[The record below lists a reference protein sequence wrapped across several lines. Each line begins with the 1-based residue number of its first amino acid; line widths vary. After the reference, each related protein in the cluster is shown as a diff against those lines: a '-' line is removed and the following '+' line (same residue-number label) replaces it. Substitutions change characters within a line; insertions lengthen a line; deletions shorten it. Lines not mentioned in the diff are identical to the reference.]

1 MKIMIVGAGKVGET
15 LCQDLADAN
24 HDITLIDLDE
34 AVINDMISEF
44 DITGYVGNGAL
55 YDVQQDSNVAETDI
69 FIAVTPKDET
79 NLIAALTAKSLGA
92 KKAIARV
99 RDPNYT
105 KQINFLRSKLGID
118 MIINPELQAARDIAG
133 NLQFPQAS
141 NVEQFAHDRG
151 YLLNLKLPA
160 NSQLI
165 GQNMITV
172 RNKFKSVI
180 VLAIER
186 QSGEVLIPF
195 GQTEILEGD
204 RTYVTGDI
212 KELNSFYAYVG
223 YSRKKIKNAL
233 IIGGGK
239 ITKYLIPR
247 LQRGNISPKVI
258 EVNEDIANELC
269 QDFPNVTIINDDG
282 TNQKV
287 LDAEQLQDYD
297 ASIALTGIDE
307 ENLLIS
313 LYAAREKVPKVISKV
328 NRINLLS
335 LLYDEDKAEF
345 SQHSVITPRLLVAD
359 KIIRFVRAYGNAS
372 GSNVD
377 ALYRL
382 CNDKVEVLQ
391 FNVKATAHCINIPLA
406 NLTLKDNILI
416 AYIIRDNRLIFPSGQ
431 DFIKENDRVLIVT
444 THKNF
449 DDVDDIL
456 KEADV

>member
-34 AVINDMISEF
+34 DIISNMISEH

-55 YDVQQDSNVAETDI
+55 YDVQLESNVAETDI
-69 FIAVTPKDET
+69 FIAVSPKDET

-118 MIINPELQAARDIAG
+118 MIINPELQAARDIAS
-133 NLQFPQAS
+133 NLQFPQAT

-151 YLLNLKLPA
+151 YLLNLKIPQ
-160 NSQLI
+160 NSI
-165 GQNMITV
+165 IVGQNMITI
-172 RNKFKSVI
+172 RNRFKSVI

-186 QSGEVLIPF
+186 QSGEAIIPF
-195 GQTEILEGD
+195 GQTVINDGD
-204 RTYVTGDI
+204 RIYVTGDI
-212 KELNSFYAYVG
+212 KELNSFYAYLG

-247 LQRGNISPKVI
+247 LQRGNITPKVI
-258 EVNEDIANELC
+258 EVNPSIANDLSL
-269 QDFPNVTIINDDG
+269 DFPNVTIINDDG

-287 LDAEQLQDYD
+287 LDAEQIQDYD
-297 ASIALTGIDE
+297 VCIALTGIDE

-313 LYAAREKVPKVISKV
+313 LYAARESVPKVISKV

-335 LLYDEDKAEF
+335 LLYSKEQADFA
-345 SQHSVITPRLLVAD
+345 QHSVITPRLLVAD
-359 KIIRFVRAYGNAS
+359 QIIRFVRAYGNAS

-382 CNDKVEVLQ
+382 CHDKVEVLQ
-391 FNVKATAHCINIPLA
+391 FKVKANAHCSNIPLVD
-406 NLTLKDNILI
+406 LSLKNDILI
-416 AYIIRDNRLIFPSGQ
+416 AYIVRDNRLIFPSGQ
-431 DFIKENDRVLIVT
+431 DVIKAGDRVLIVT

-456 KEADV
+456 AEETL